1 MIPFHIAS
9 IGVLAPGIPG
19 WDEARRVATGEQ
31 ALVPAPLTPPAPK
44 CLPSAERRRSSAT
57 ARLAIAAA
65 EQALERGNIPAADLS
80 MVFAAAEAA
89 GEITHQLCE
98 VLAGTREVSPT
109 VFHNSVHNAPLGYLS
124 IAMGAKG
131 SGTSLCR
138 GEWTFAAS
146 LVHAALEA
154 QAGARP
160 VLLVCYDS
168 PMPSPLREAMPI
180 VDPTA
185 VALVLTP
192 AAGERTIASGV
203 LAIGEGVRA
212 DPWPAWIPAAWHV
225 NASARG
231 LMALSSWAAP
241 GAAPV
246 RMPYSPT
253 LGLEVRAHG

>member
-1 MIPFHIAS
+1 VIALHVAS
-9 IGVLAPGIPG
+9 VGVLAPGIPG
-19 WDEARRVATGEQ
+19 WEEARRIVTGEH
-31 ALVPAPLTPPAPK
+31 ALQQAPLTPPAPK

-65 EQALERGNIPAADLS
+65 EQALEGAAIPASGMA

-124 IAMGAKG
+124 IATGAKG

-138 GEWTFAAS
+138 GEWTFAAG

-154 QAGARP
+154 QACATP

-168 PMPSPLREAMPI
+168 PIPSPLREAMPV

-192 AAGERTIASGV
+192 VADERTLASCE
-203 LAIGEGVRA
+203 LEITEGAHA
-212 DPWPAWIPAAWHV
+212 DPWPAWIPASWHV
-225 NASARG
+225 NATARG
-231 LMALSSWAAP
+231 LMALPVWATR
-241 GAAPV
+241 GAAAV
-246 RMPYSPT
+246 RLPYSPT

>member
-1 MIPFHIAS
+1 MRLHVAS

-19 WDEARRVATGEQ
+19 WDEARRVATGERP
-31 ALVPAPLTPPAPK
+31 LVQAPLTPPAPK

-65 EQALERGNIPAADLS
+65 EQALDAVAIPASDMA

-124 IAMGAKG
+124 IATGAKR
-131 SGTSLCR
+131 SGTSVCR
-138 GEWTFAAS
+138 GQWTFAAA
-146 LVHAALEA
+146 LLHAALEA
-154 QAGARP
+154 QALARP

-168 PMPSPLREAMPI
+168 PIPSPLREAMPL
-180 VDPTA
+180 VDATA

-192 AAGERTIASGV
+192 GAEAGT
-203 LAIGEGVRA
+203 LATCELEVGEHLRA
-212 DPWPAWIPAAWHV
+212 DPWPAWIPWAWRV

-231 LMALSSWAAP
+231 LMALAAWATP